1 MGEPNPSYG
10 SGVFRRCLR
19 WRATAGEVEV
29 ELEDS
34 NHGFRLRLRH
44 DGCRIVDLAVDPV
57 RYPFTTC
64 PEASRAVERIVGAS
78 VADAVKLRECLPG
91 GENCTHMVDMAL
103 MAAAHA
109 GDVGVERLYDIAV
122 ADERDGVTEARI
134 ECDGELLYEW
144 RVRANLIESPA
155 ALAGRPL
162 MRGFYAWAAEAFGGG
177 KALEAAQALQR
188 GFFVAQAR
196 RYRYAPVERYPAM
209 TDGMPTGSCYS
220 YNTGAVERALRI
232 RGSVR
237 DDSDSSAR
245 LLHFVANPES
255 AAVTP

>member
-1 MGEPNPSYG
+1 M
-10 SGVFRRCLR
+10 
-19 WRATAGEVEV
+19 TGEVEV

-34 NHGFRLRLRH
+34 NHGFRLCLRH
-44 DGCRIVDLAVDPV
+44 DGCRIADITVDPV

-64 PEASRAVERIVGAS
+64 PEASRAVERIIGATL
-78 VADAVKLRECLPG
+78 ADAAKLRECLPG

-103 MAAAHA
+103 IAAAHA
-109 GDVGVERLYDIAV
+109 GDVGVDRLYDIAV
-122 ADERDGVTEARI
+122 IDECDGVTEARI

-144 RVRANLIESPA
+144 QVRANVIASPA

-162 MRGFYAWAAEAFGGG
+162 MRGFYAWAMQAFGGG

-196 RYRYAPVERYPAM
+196 RYSYVPVERYPAI
-209 TDGMPTGSCYS
+209 TDGMPAGSCYS

-237 DDSDSSAR
+237 DYSDSSAR
-245 LLHFVANPES
+245 LLHFAANLEP
-255 AAVTP
+255 AAVAP